1 MNYKNRFTGEII
13 SADCY
18 NKLSFLSKMK
28 FHMFDCGAPT
38 HQVTNAEE
46 DHDDGDGHNTSGG
59 FLLSM
64 IVAEETGSTLAGA
77 AIGGDLLGAVVG
89 SELSDANNVSNDV
102 TFGGGDFSGGGA
114 TEDYSKSDDTVVA
127 DDPVDTTSNDNSFDS
142 GSSDFSS
149 GGSDF

>member
-1 MNYKNRFTGEII
+1 MDNLCRTKNKVMNYKNRFTGEII

-28 FHMFDCGAPT
+28 FHEEVDNAPT

-77 AIGGDLLGAVVG
+77 AVGRDLLGAVVG
-89 SELSDANNVSNDV
+89 SELSD
-102 TFGGGDFSGGGA
+102 
-114 TEDYSKSDDTVVA
+114 
-127 DDPVDTTSNDNSFDS
+127 
-142 GSSDFSS
+142 SSDFSS